1 LPFVIGFLVF
11 QAYPFIYSLYLTF
24 TKWDMFNAPQWV
36 GLQNWKSI
44 FHEKQMYYA
53 FRNIFYFALIFVPLK
68 TGIAFVAAYVLNQ
81 SIRFKGFFR
90 VIFFLPVI
98 TPWIAA
104 GMVWSWILNS
114 HFGVVNLL
122 LSYIHLGPYKY
133 LDNPNWWV
141 VIGSVAVA
149 NIWKGIG
156 GSMVLLLAG
165 MQNISKDL
173 YEAADLDGASK
184 WQVFRRIV
192 VPLVSPMA
200 YMVLILSTISAFHA
214 FDSFLTLVGAPGGV
228 RDQLLTVNIMIYR
241 DAFILFKMGPASAM
255 AWLLF
260 IVILVITIFQRKM
273 EKRWV
278 HYD

>member
-1 LPFVIGFLVF
+1 
-11 QAYPFIYSLYLTF
+11 
-24 TKWDMFNAPQWV
+24 MFNAPQWV
-36 GLQNWKSI
+36 GLQNWKSL
-44 FHEKQMYYA
+44 FQEKQMLYA
-53 FRNIFYFALIFVPLK
+53 FRNIFYFALIFVPLQ
-68 TGIAFVAAYVLNQ
+68 TIIALILAHLLNQ

-90 VIFFLPVI
+90 VMFFLPVI

-104 GMVWSWILNS
+104 GMVWGWILNT

-122 LSYIHLGPYKY
+122 LGYISLGPYKFIE
-133 LDNPNWWV
+133 NPNWWV
-141 VIGSVAVA
+141 VIGSVAIA
-149 NIWKGIG
+149 NVWKGVG
-156 GSMVLLLAG
+156 SSMVLLLAG
-165 MQNISKDL
+165 MQNISKDM
-173 YEAADLDGASK
+173 YEAADLDGATK

-200 YMVLILSTISAFHA
+200 YLVLILSTISAFHA
-214 FDSFLTLVGAPGGV
+214 FDSFLTLIGTPGTV

-241 DAFILFKMGPASAM
+241 DAFVLFKMGPASAM

-260 IVILVITIFQRKM
+260 IVILFITIFQRTM